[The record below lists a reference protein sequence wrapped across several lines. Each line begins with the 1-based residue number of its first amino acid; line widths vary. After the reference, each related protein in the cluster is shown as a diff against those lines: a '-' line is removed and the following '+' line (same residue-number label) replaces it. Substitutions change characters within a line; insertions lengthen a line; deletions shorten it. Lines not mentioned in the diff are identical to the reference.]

1 MAQLEHIDGTHDS
14 RVPRSQQQIVT
25 ATHVTIRRST
35 SYPVSAC
42 SNRPLMPSH
51 NSLYTYNM
59 DAGLLATNMA
69 VRQLLVLTFSVLFAP
84 KPIIFATPTA
94 SPLLIGQLWTT
105 GHGPVIRTEAI
116 SVLTFGERPFA
127 HSHGAVVI
135 QKLLTASGLVDQG
148 YVESALSTTTLT
160 FAMVVKKNSIIKPA
174 LPT

>member
-1 MAQLEHIDGTHDS
+1 
-14 RVPRSQQQIVT
+14 
-25 ATHVTIRRST
+25 
-35 SYPVSAC
+35 
-42 SNRPLMPSH
+42 
-51 NSLYTYNM
+51 M

-174 LPT
+174 LPTQTSPATIAEKYIQGRLDDTWQWLTGSLPSRPVPNLRTPSKSKVTLLDT